1 MPVMIINSIG
11 IPRIYSKLEDRPG
24 LAISRSLGDI
34 FGHTV
39 GVSCVPEVSYKELD
53 DSDKF
58 IVIGSDGIWDVMN
71 SSEVVGYIFTKSEN
85 GRDRIA
91 DDVLEECRIRW
102 EVFNK
107 YSQKMADEK
116 SLNLMKNDINST
128 NKSFTKN
135 KSKNIIIDDITA
147 VICFFNT
154 D

>member
-1 MPVMIINSIG
+1 M
-11 IPRIYSKLEDRPG
+11 
-24 LAISRSLGDI
+24 GDLY
-34 FGHTV
+34 GHTV
-39 GVSCVPEVSYKELD
+39 GVSCAPEVSYKELD
-53 DSDKF
+53 ESDKF

-85 GRDRIA
+85 GRDTIA

-102 EVFNK
+102 EVINK

-128 NKSFTKN
+128 NKSYTKI
-135 KSKNIIIDDITA
+135 KSKIIIIDDITA
-147 VICFFNT
+147 VICFFNI